1 MHFSWLLVPLI
12 AACLPGDGSE
22 NETICGNIGSQFP
35 GVSTG
40 SRSNPVCARPP
51 RTRPLTSPIRPSA
64 RAGSPGMGYYEAN
77 ALKKSIGVRLTLVTA
92 VGIPAAR
99 VQPRQDPCSAA
110 TFDEQACQ
118 AAVQNR
124 GYCWNGKWVGLRYH

>member
-1 MHFSWLLVPLI
+1 
-12 AACLPGDGSE
+12 
-22 NETICGNIGSQFP
+22 
-35 GVSTG
+35 
-40 SRSNPVCARPP
+40 
-51 RTRPLTSPIRPSA
+51 
-64 RAGSPGMGYYEAN
+64 MGYYEAN